1 MKSTT
6 DTRRSKHQQP
16 SSSSTPFFSVF
27 SRSSSRMPTLFNIM
41 RACLY
46 AVILIWTVICFA
58 IAVHFQGLLA
68 SSDLTR
74 FVPFAIFVCVAGLL
88 VILALIGFSFR
99 RNLNPITIRLELI
112 CLAVAGTLWIAL
124 GAFLATSDSDD
135 AEVECF
141 SSATSTTPLDSSAP
155 FNTETYHAQYRVLE
169 AFSIFNAIL
178 FWGFFIFLL
187 CITLRQHMLGETQ
200 VWHVPVTTYPFF
212 NSYSKSSPAAKLPA
226 PVTARSRSRGRA
238 YNEKDIG
245 GSRNHRGHYTGGGSR
260 RDQRAAPS
268 SDTDTSRFSTAD
280 RVRAAWKAKHSSNK
294 PNRPGQAH
302 TTDRYGKEQYQT
314 HIHDKFARGASPRR

>member
-1 MKSTT
+1 MKSTNEG
-6 DTRRSKHQQP
+6 RRSKHQQP
-16 SSSSTPFFSVF
+16 SSSTTLPFFSIF

-68 SSDLTR
+68 ASDLTR

-88 VILALIGFSFR
+88 VILALIGFTFR
-99 RNLNPITIRLELI
+99 RNLNPITTRLELA
-112 CLAVAGTLWIAL
+112 CLAFAGTLWIAL

-135 AEVECF
+135 AEVECY
-141 SSATSTTPLDSSAP
+141 SSASSTTPLDSSAA

-169 AFSIFNAIL
+169 AFSLFNAIL

-187 CITLRQHMLGETQ
+187 CLTLRQHMLGETQ
-200 VWHVPVTTYPFF
+200 VWHVPVTSYPFF
-212 NSYSKSSPAAKLPA
+212 NSYSKTSASKHLPA
-226 PVTARSRSRGRA
+226 PVTSRSRSRGRA
-238 YNEKDIG
+238 YTEKEIG
-245 GSRNHRGHYTGGGSR
+245 GTRNPRSHYPAGGSR
-260 RDQRAAPS
+260 RDQTRTGPPP
-268 SDTDTSRFSTAD
+268 DSRFSTAE
-280 RVRAAWKAKHSSNK
+280 RIRASWKAKHSSSK
-294 PNRPGQAH
+294 PNRPDQAH
-302 TTDRYGKEQYQT
+302 TTDRYGKHEYKT